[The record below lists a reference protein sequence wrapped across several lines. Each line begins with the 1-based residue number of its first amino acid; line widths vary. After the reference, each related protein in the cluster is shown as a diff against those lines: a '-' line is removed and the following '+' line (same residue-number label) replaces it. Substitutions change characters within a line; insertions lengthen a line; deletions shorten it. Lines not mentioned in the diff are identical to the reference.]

1 MRLLLD
7 THLLLWLAYAPDR
20 LPAAART
27 AIMDDG
33 NQLLFSAVSIWEVQI
48 KRALDR
54 PDFTADPGE
63 LRAGLLSNGYDEL
76 PVTGGH
82 ALALSGLPA
91 LHRDP
96 FDRMLIAQAMA
107 EALTLMSADRAI
119 AQYDGPI
126 LTV

>member
-1 MRLLLD
+1 MQLLLD
-7 THLLLWLAYAPDR
+7 THLLLWLAYTPDR
-20 LPAAART
+20 LSGGARAA
-27 AIMDDG
+27 ILDDG
-33 NQLLFSAVSIWEVQI
+33 NRLVFSAVSIWEVQI

-54 PDFTADPGE
+54 PDFTADPAD

-76 PVTGGH
+76 PVTGRH
-82 ALALSGLPA
+82 ALALRGLPP

-96 FDRMLIAQAMA
+96 FDRMLIAQAIA
-107 EALTLMSADRAI
+107 EGLTLMSADSAI